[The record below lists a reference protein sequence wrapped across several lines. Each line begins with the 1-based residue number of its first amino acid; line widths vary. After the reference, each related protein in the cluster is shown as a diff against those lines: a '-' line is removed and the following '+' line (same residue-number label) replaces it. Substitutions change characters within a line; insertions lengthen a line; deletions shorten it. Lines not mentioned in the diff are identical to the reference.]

1 MIVPQEIYHPL
12 YEDKEKFIILITG
25 GRGSGKSFNAST
37 FIERLTFEMT
47 PVEKIVHQILYT
59 RYTMVSAGMS
69 IIPEM
74 MEKIDL
80 DGTTKYFK
88 TTKTDIVNKMT
99 KSRIMF
105 RGIKTSSGNQTAK
118 LKSIQG
124 ITTFVCDE
132 AEEWTSEDE
141 FDKIMLSIRKKG
153 IQNRIIII
161 MNPCDSNHFIYKKY
175 IEKTHKLVE
184 IDGVQVQIS
193 THPNVL
199 HIHTTYFDN
208 LENLSPEF
216 LKEVEDIKVKTDS
229 ISRAVD
235 NIHKNIE
242 GLKESI
248 DTLNECNNRAADI
261 MKELIT
267 ISEESGHAMDEVS
280 NETERTNAS
289 AQEIRKVTEIIA
301 GISNQTNLLALNASI
316 EAARAGEQGRGFA
329 VVANEVKN
337 LAEEIKTLVS
347 TVDGSI
353 SEVERGT
360 TQLNNNIEESQSVFG
375 KNVEDAD
382 AAYGVFEQ
390 IIKAADAAKEVQE
403 EIGEVTQSSEKR
415 LSDVKDCFD
424 DQEQQLQKVLAHIER
439 ANDLGT
445 TKSSMFED
453 MNNLVSQLA
462 PIAKDIQNKY
472 Q

>member
-1 MIVPQEIYHPL
+1 MFGRKLKTQKENVISAQEETLDMHPVIHVADSIIEYQKQL
-12 YEDKEKFIILITG
+12 AEREVESLDEMADIQKAFVLATKE
-25 GRGSGKSFNAST
+25 N
-37 FIERLTFEMT
+37 ERLKDQVQELSSVFADVGQIATSFDGVKNE
-47 PVEKIVHQILYT
+47 IVDSVGEAQKKVDELKNSSKE
-59 RYTMVSAGMS
+59 VSRS
-69 IIPEM
+69 FDEI
-74 MEKIDL
+74 
-80 DGTTKYFK
+80 
-88 TTKTDIVNKMT
+88 
-99 KSRIMF
+99 KSAF
-105 RGIKTSSGNQTAK
+105 A
-118 LKSIQG
+118 
-124 ITTFVCDE
+124 
-132 AEEWTSEDE
+132 
-141 FDKIMLSIRKKG
+141 
-153 IQNRIIII
+153 
-161 MNPCDSNHFIYKKY
+161 
-175 IEKTHKLVE
+175 
-184 IDGVQVQIS
+184 GVQVSVQQIK
-193 THPNVL
+193 
-199 HIHTTYFDN
+199 D
-208 LENLSPEF
+208 
-216 LKEVEDIKVKTDS
+216 
-229 ISRAVD
+229 
-235 NIHKNIE
+235 
-242 GLKESI
+242 
-248 DTLNECNNRAADI
+248 C
-261 MKELIT
+261 M
-267 ISEESGHAMDEVS
+267 
-280 NETERTNAS
+280 
-289 AQEIRKVTEIIA
+289 QQIIA
-301 GISNQTNLLALNASI
+301 IANQTNMLALNASI

-347 TVDGSI
+347 TVEGSI

-390 IIKAADAAKEVQE
+390 IIKASDAAKEVQE

>member
-1 MIVPQEIYHPL
+1 MFGRKLKTQKENVISAQEETLDMHPVIHVADSIIEYQKQL
-12 YEDKEKFIILITG
+12 AEREVESLDEMADIQKAFVLATKE
-25 GRGSGKSFNAST
+25 N
-37 FIERLTFEMT
+37 ERLKDQVQELSSVFADVGQIATSFDGVKNE
-47 PVEKIVHQILYT
+47 IVDSVGEAQKKVDELKNSSKE
-59 RYTMVSAGMS
+59 VSRS
-69 IIPEM
+69 FDEI
-74 MEKIDL
+74 
-80 DGTTKYFK
+80 
-88 TTKTDIVNKMT
+88 
-99 KSRIMF
+99 KSAF
-105 RGIKTSSGNQTAK
+105 A
-118 LKSIQG
+118 
-124 ITTFVCDE
+124 
-132 AEEWTSEDE
+132 
-141 FDKIMLSIRKKG
+141 
-153 IQNRIIII
+153 
-161 MNPCDSNHFIYKKY
+161 
-175 IEKTHKLVE
+175 
-184 IDGVQVQIS
+184 GVQVSVQQIK
-193 THPNVL
+193 
-199 HIHTTYFDN
+199 D
-208 LENLSPEF
+208 
-216 LKEVEDIKVKTDS
+216 
-229 ISRAVD
+229 
-235 NIHKNIE
+235 
-242 GLKESI
+242 
-248 DTLNECNNRAADI
+248 C
-261 MKELIT
+261 M
-267 ISEESGHAMDEVS
+267 
-280 NETERTNAS
+280 
-289 AQEIRKVTEIIA
+289 QQIIA
-301 GISNQTNLLALNASI
+301 IANQTNMLALNASI

-347 TVDGSI
+347 TVEGSI
-353 SEVERGT
+353 SEVERVT

>member
-1 MIVPQEIYHPL
+1 MFGRKLKTQKENVISAQEETLDMHPVIHVADSIIEYQKQL
-12 YEDKEKFIILITG
+12 AEREVESLDEMADIQKAFVLATKE
-25 GRGSGKSFNAST
+25 N
-37 FIERLTFEMT
+37 ERLKDQVQELSSVFADVGQIATSFDGVKNE
-47 PVEKIVHQILYT
+47 IVDSVGEAQKKVDELKNSSKE
-59 RYTMVSAGMS
+59 VSRS
-69 IIPEM
+69 FDEI
-74 MEKIDL
+74 
-80 DGTTKYFK
+80 
-88 TTKTDIVNKMT
+88 
-99 KSRIMF
+99 KSAF
-105 RGIKTSSGNQTAK
+105 A
-118 LKSIQG
+118 
-124 ITTFVCDE
+124 
-132 AEEWTSEDE
+132 
-141 FDKIMLSIRKKG
+141 
-153 IQNRIIII
+153 
-161 MNPCDSNHFIYKKY
+161 
-175 IEKTHKLVE
+175 
-184 IDGVQVQIS
+184 GVQVSVQQIK
-193 THPNVL
+193 
-199 HIHTTYFDN
+199 D
-208 LENLSPEF
+208 
-216 LKEVEDIKVKTDS
+216 
-229 ISRAVD
+229 
-235 NIHKNIE
+235 
-242 GLKESI
+242 
-248 DTLNECNNRAADI
+248 C
-261 MKELIT
+261 M
-267 ISEESGHAMDEVS
+267 
-280 NETERTNAS
+280 
-289 AQEIRKVTEIIA
+289 QQIIA
-301 GISNQTNLLALNASI
+301 IANQTNMLALNASI
-316 EAARAGEQGRGFA
+316 GAARAGEQGRGFA

-347 TVDGSI
+347 TVEGSI

>member
-1 MIVPQEIYHPL
+1 MFGRKLKTQKENVISAQEETLDMHPVIHVADRIIEYQKQL
-12 YEDKEKFIILITG
+12 AEREVESLDEMADIQKAFVLATKE
-25 GRGSGKSFNAST
+25 N
-37 FIERLTFEMT
+37 ERLKDQVQELSSVFADVGQIATSFDGVKNE
-47 PVEKIVHQILYT
+47 IVDSVGEAQKKVDELKNSSKE
-59 RYTMVSAGMS
+59 VSRS
-69 IIPEM
+69 FDEI
-74 MEKIDL
+74 
-80 DGTTKYFK
+80 
-88 TTKTDIVNKMT
+88 
-99 KSRIMF
+99 KSAF
-105 RGIKTSSGNQTAK
+105 A
-118 LKSIQG
+118 
-124 ITTFVCDE
+124 
-132 AEEWTSEDE
+132 
-141 FDKIMLSIRKKG
+141 
-153 IQNRIIII
+153 
-161 MNPCDSNHFIYKKY
+161 
-175 IEKTHKLVE
+175 
-184 IDGVQVQIS
+184 GVQVSVQQIK
-193 THPNVL
+193 
-199 HIHTTYFDN
+199 D
-208 LENLSPEF
+208 
-216 LKEVEDIKVKTDS
+216 
-229 ISRAVD
+229 
-235 NIHKNIE
+235 
-242 GLKESI
+242 
-248 DTLNECNNRAADI
+248 C
-261 MKELIT
+261 M
-267 ISEESGHAMDEVS
+267 
-280 NETERTNAS
+280 
-289 AQEIRKVTEIIA
+289 QQIIA
-301 GISNQTNLLALNASI
+301 IANQTNMLALNASI

-347 TVDGSI
+347 TVEGSI

>member
-1 MIVPQEIYHPL
+1 M
-12 YEDKEKFIILITG
+12 F
-25 GRGSGKSFNAST
+25 GR
-37 FIERLTFEMT
+37 
-47 PVEKIVHQILYT
+47 
-59 RYTMVSAGMS
+59 
-69 IIPEM
+69 
-74 MEKIDL
+74 
-80 DGTTKYFK
+80 
-88 TTKTDIVNKMT
+88 
-99 KSRIMF
+99 
-105 RGIKTSSGNQTAK
+105 K
-118 LKSIQG
+118 LKTQK
-124 ITTFVCDE
+124 E
-132 AEEWTSEDE
+132 
-141 FDKIMLSIRKKG
+141 
-153 IQNRIIII
+153 
-161 MNPCDSNHFIYKKY
+161 
-175 IEKTHKLVE
+175 
-184 IDGVQVQIS
+184 
-193 THPNVL
+193 NV
-199 HIHTTYFDN
+199 I
-208 LENLSPEF
+208 
-216 LKEVEDIKVKTDS
+216 
-229 ISRAVD
+229 
-235 NIHKNIE
+235 
-242 GLKESI
+242 
-248 DTLNECNNRAADI
+248 
-261 MKELIT
+261 
-267 ISEESGHAMDEVS
+267 
-280 NETERTNAS
+280 S
-289 AQEIRKVTEIIA
+289 AQEETLDMHPVIHIADSIIEYQKQLAEREVESLDEMADIQKAFVLATKENERLKDQVQELSSVFADVGQIATSFDGVKNGIVDSVGEAQQKVDELKNSSKEVSRSFGEIKSAFAGVQMSVQQIKDCMQQIIA
-301 GISNQTNLLALNASI
+301 IANQTNMLALNASI

-329 VVANEVKN
+329 VVASEVKN

>member
-1 MIVPQEIYHPL
+1 MFGRKLKTQKENVISAQEETLDMHPVIHVA
-12 YEDKEKFIILITG
+12 D
-25 GRGSGKSFNAST
+25 
-37 FIERLTFEMT
+37 
-47 PVEKIVHQILYT
+47 
-59 RYTMVSAGMS
+59 S
-69 IIPEM
+69 IIEYQ
-74 MEKIDL
+74 KQL
-80 DGTTKYFK
+80 
-88 TTKTDIVNKMT
+88 
-99 KSRIMF
+99 
-105 RGIKTSSGNQTAK
+105 
-118 LKSIQG
+118 
-124 ITTFVCDE
+124 
-132 AEEWTSEDE
+132 AE
-141 FDKIMLSIRKKG
+141 R
-153 IQNRIIII
+153 
-161 MNPCDSNHFIYKKY
+161 
-175 IEKTHKLVE
+175 
-184 IDGVQVQIS
+184 
-193 THPNVL
+193 
-199 HIHTTYFDN
+199 
-208 LENLSPEF
+208 
-216 LKEVEDIKVKTDS
+216 EVESLD
-229 ISRAVD
+229 
-235 NIHKNIE
+235 E
-242 GLKESI
+242 M
-248 DTLNECNNRAADI
+248 ADI
-261 MKELIT
+261 QKAFVLAT
-267 ISEESGHAMDEVS
+267 Q
-280 NETERTNAS
+280 ETERLKDQVQELSSVFADVGQIATSFDGVKNEIVDSVGEAQQKIDELKNSSKEVSRSFDEIKS
-289 AQEIRKVTEIIA
+289 AFAGVQMSVQQIKDCMQQIIA
-301 GISNQTNLLALNASI
+301 IANQTNMLALNASI

-347 TVDGSI
+347 TVEGSI

>member
-1 MIVPQEIYHPL
+1 MFGRKLKTQKENVISAQEETLDMHPVIHVADSIIEYQKQL
-12 YEDKEKFIILITG
+12 AEREVESLDEMADIQKAFVLATKE
-25 GRGSGKSFNAST
+25 N
-37 FIERLTFEMT
+37 ERLKDQVQELSSVFADVGQIATRFDGVKNE
-47 PVEKIVHQILYT
+47 IVDSVGEAQKKVDELKNSSKE
-59 RYTMVSAGMS
+59 VSRS
-69 IIPEM
+69 FDEI
-74 MEKIDL
+74 
-80 DGTTKYFK
+80 
-88 TTKTDIVNKMT
+88 
-99 KSRIMF
+99 KSAF
-105 RGIKTSSGNQTAK
+105 A
-118 LKSIQG
+118 
-124 ITTFVCDE
+124 
-132 AEEWTSEDE
+132 
-141 FDKIMLSIRKKG
+141 
-153 IQNRIIII
+153 
-161 MNPCDSNHFIYKKY
+161 
-175 IEKTHKLVE
+175 
-184 IDGVQVQIS
+184 GVQVSVQQIK
-193 THPNVL
+193 
-199 HIHTTYFDN
+199 D
-208 LENLSPEF
+208 
-216 LKEVEDIKVKTDS
+216 
-229 ISRAVD
+229 
-235 NIHKNIE
+235 
-242 GLKESI
+242 
-248 DTLNECNNRAADI
+248 C
-261 MKELIT
+261 M
-267 ISEESGHAMDEVS
+267 
-280 NETERTNAS
+280 
-289 AQEIRKVTEIIA
+289 QQIIA
-301 GISNQTNLLALNASI
+301 IANQTNMLALNASI

-347 TVDGSI
+347 TVEGSI

>member
-1 MIVPQEIYHPL
+1 MFGRKLKTQKENVISAQEETLDMHPVIHVADSIIEYQKQL
-12 YEDKEKFIILITG
+12 AEREVESLDEMADIQKAFVLATKE
-25 GRGSGKSFNAST
+25 N
-37 FIERLTFEMT
+37 ERLKDQVQELSSVFADVGQIATRFDGVKNE
-47 PVEKIVHQILYT
+47 IVDSVGEAQKKVDELKNSSKE
-59 RYTMVSAGMS
+59 VSRS
-69 IIPEM
+69 FDEI
-74 MEKIDL
+74 
-80 DGTTKYFK
+80 
-88 TTKTDIVNKMT
+88 
-99 KSRIMF
+99 KSAF
-105 RGIKTSSGNQTAK
+105 A
-118 LKSIQG
+118 
-124 ITTFVCDE
+124 
-132 AEEWTSEDE
+132 
-141 FDKIMLSIRKKG
+141 
-153 IQNRIIII
+153 
-161 MNPCDSNHFIYKKY
+161 
-175 IEKTHKLVE
+175 
-184 IDGVQVQIS
+184 GVQVSVQQIK
-193 THPNVL
+193 
-199 HIHTTYFDN
+199 D
-208 LENLSPEF
+208 
-216 LKEVEDIKVKTDS
+216 
-229 ISRAVD
+229 
-235 NIHKNIE
+235 
-242 GLKESI
+242 
-248 DTLNECNNRAADI
+248 C
-261 MKELIT
+261 M
-267 ISEESGHAMDEVS
+267 
-280 NETERTNAS
+280 
-289 AQEIRKVTEIIA
+289 QQIIA
-301 GISNQTNLLALNASI
+301 IANQTNMLALNASI

-347 TVDGSI
+347 TVEGSI

-453 MNNLVSQLA
+453 MNNLVSQIA

>member
-1 MIVPQEIYHPL
+1 MFGRKSKTQKENVISAQEKTLDMHPVIHVADSIIEYQKQL
-12 YEDKEKFIILITG
+12 AEREVESLDEMADIQKAFVLATKE
-25 GRGSGKSFNAST
+25 N
-37 FIERLTFEMT
+37 ERLKDQVQELSSVFADVGQIATSFDGVKNE
-47 PVEKIVHQILYT
+47 IVDSVGEAQQ
-59 RYTMVSAGMS
+59 
-69 IIPEM
+69 
-74 MEKIDL
+74 KIDEL
-80 DGTTKYFK
+80 KNSSKEVSRSFDE
-88 TTKTDIVNKMT
+88 I
-99 KSRIMF
+99 KSAF
-105 RGIKTSSGNQTAK
+105 A
-118 LKSIQG
+118 
-124 ITTFVCDE
+124 
-132 AEEWTSEDE
+132 
-141 FDKIMLSIRKKG
+141 
-153 IQNRIIII
+153 
-161 MNPCDSNHFIYKKY
+161 
-175 IEKTHKLVE
+175 
-184 IDGVQVQIS
+184 GVQVSVQQIK
-193 THPNVL
+193 
-199 HIHTTYFDN
+199 D
-208 LENLSPEF
+208 
-216 LKEVEDIKVKTDS
+216 
-229 ISRAVD
+229 
-235 NIHKNIE
+235 
-242 GLKESI
+242 
-248 DTLNECNNRAADI
+248 C
-261 MKELIT
+261 M
-267 ISEESGHAMDEVS
+267 
-280 NETERTNAS
+280 
-289 AQEIRKVTEIIA
+289 QQIIA
-301 GISNQTNLLALNASI
+301 IANQTNMLALNASI

-347 TVDGSI
+347 TVEGSI

>member
-1 MIVPQEIYHPL
+1 MFGRKLKTQKENVISAQEETLDMLPVIHVADSIIEYQKQL
-12 YEDKEKFIILITG
+12 AEREVESLDEMADIQKAFVLATKE
-25 GRGSGKSFNAST
+25 N
-37 FIERLTFEMT
+37 ERLKDQVQELSSVFADVGQIATSFDGVKNE
-47 PVEKIVHQILYT
+47 IVDSVGEAQKKVDELKNSSKE
-59 RYTMVSAGMS
+59 VSRS
-69 IIPEM
+69 FDEI
-74 MEKIDL
+74 
-80 DGTTKYFK
+80 
-88 TTKTDIVNKMT
+88 
-99 KSRIMF
+99 KSAF
-105 RGIKTSSGNQTAK
+105 A
-118 LKSIQG
+118 
-124 ITTFVCDE
+124 
-132 AEEWTSEDE
+132 
-141 FDKIMLSIRKKG
+141 
-153 IQNRIIII
+153 
-161 MNPCDSNHFIYKKY
+161 
-175 IEKTHKLVE
+175 
-184 IDGVQVQIS
+184 GVQVSVQQIK
-193 THPNVL
+193 
-199 HIHTTYFDN
+199 D
-208 LENLSPEF
+208 
-216 LKEVEDIKVKTDS
+216 
-229 ISRAVD
+229 
-235 NIHKNIE
+235 
-242 GLKESI
+242 
-248 DTLNECNNRAADI
+248 C
-261 MKELIT
+261 M
-267 ISEESGHAMDEVS
+267 
-280 NETERTNAS
+280 
-289 AQEIRKVTEIIA
+289 QQIIA
-301 GISNQTNLLALNASI
+301 IANQTNMLALNASI

-347 TVDGSI
+347 TVEGSI

>member
-1 MIVPQEIYHPL
+1 MFGRKLKTQKENVISAQEETLDMHPVIHVADSIIEYQKQL
-12 YEDKEKFIILITG
+12 AEREVESLDEMADIQKAFVLATKE
-25 GRGSGKSFNAST
+25 N
-37 FIERLTFEMT
+37 ERLKDQVQELSSVFADVGQIATSFDGVKNE
-47 PVEKIVHQILYT
+47 IVDSVGEAQKKVDELKNSSKE
-59 RYTMVSAGMS
+59 VSRS
-69 IIPEM
+69 FDEI
-74 MEKIDL
+74 
-80 DGTTKYFK
+80 
-88 TTKTDIVNKMT
+88 
-99 KSRIMF
+99 KSAF
-105 RGIKTSSGNQTAK
+105 A
-118 LKSIQG
+118 
-124 ITTFVCDE
+124 
-132 AEEWTSEDE
+132 
-141 FDKIMLSIRKKG
+141 
-153 IQNRIIII
+153 
-161 MNPCDSNHFIYKKY
+161 
-175 IEKTHKLVE
+175 
-184 IDGVQVQIS
+184 GVQVSVQQIK
-193 THPNVL
+193 
-199 HIHTTYFDN
+199 D
-208 LENLSPEF
+208 
-216 LKEVEDIKVKTDS
+216 
-229 ISRAVD
+229 
-235 NIHKNIE
+235 
-242 GLKESI
+242 
-248 DTLNECNNRAADI
+248 C
-261 MKELIT
+261 M
-267 ISEESGHAMDEVS
+267 
-280 NETERTNAS
+280 
-289 AQEIRKVTEIIA
+289 QQIIA
-301 GISNQTNLLALNASI
+301 IANQTNMLALNASI

-347 TVDGSI
+347 TVEGSI

-360 TQLNNNIEESQSVFG
+360 IQLNNNIEESQSVFG

>member
-1 MIVPQEIYHPL
+1 MFGRKLKTQKENVISAQEETLDMHPVIHVADSIIEYQKQL
-12 YEDKEKFIILITG
+12 AEREVESLDEMADIQKAFVLATKE
-25 GRGSGKSFNAST
+25 N
-37 FIERLTFEMT
+37 ERLKDQVQELSSVFADVGQIATSFDGVKNE
-47 PVEKIVHQILYT
+47 IVDSVGEAQKKVDELKNSSKE
-59 RYTMVSAGMS
+59 VSRS
-69 IIPEM
+69 FDEI
-74 MEKIDL
+74 
-80 DGTTKYFK
+80 
-88 TTKTDIVNKMT
+88 
-99 KSRIMF
+99 KSAF
-105 RGIKTSSGNQTAK
+105 A
-118 LKSIQG
+118 
-124 ITTFVCDE
+124 
-132 AEEWTSEDE
+132 
-141 FDKIMLSIRKKG
+141 
-153 IQNRIIII
+153 
-161 MNPCDSNHFIYKKY
+161 
-175 IEKTHKLVE
+175 
-184 IDGVQVQIS
+184 GVQVSVQQIK
-193 THPNVL
+193 
-199 HIHTTYFDN
+199 D
-208 LENLSPEF
+208 
-216 LKEVEDIKVKTDS
+216 
-229 ISRAVD
+229 
-235 NIHKNIE
+235 
-242 GLKESI
+242 
-248 DTLNECNNRAADI
+248 C
-261 MKELIT
+261 M
-267 ISEESGHAMDEVS
+267 
-280 NETERTNAS
+280 
-289 AQEIRKVTEIIA
+289 QQIIA
-301 GISNQTNLLALNASI
+301 IANQTNMLALNASI

-329 VVANEVKN
+329 VVASEVKN

-382 AAYGVFEQ
+382 AVYGVFEQ

>member
-1 MIVPQEIYHPL
+1 MFGRKLKTQKENVISAQEETLDMHPVIHVADSIIEYQKQL
-12 YEDKEKFIILITG
+12 AEREVESLDEMADIQKAFVLATKE
-25 GRGSGKSFNAST
+25 N
-37 FIERLTFEMT
+37 ERLKDQVQELSSVFADVGQIATSFDGVKNE
-47 PVEKIVHQILYT
+47 IVDSVGEAQKKVDELKNSSKE
-59 RYTMVSAGMS
+59 VSRS
-69 IIPEM
+69 FDEI
-74 MEKIDL
+74 
-80 DGTTKYFK
+80 
-88 TTKTDIVNKMT
+88 
-99 KSRIMF
+99 KSAF
-105 RGIKTSSGNQTAK
+105 A
-118 LKSIQG
+118 
-124 ITTFVCDE
+124 
-132 AEEWTSEDE
+132 
-141 FDKIMLSIRKKG
+141 
-153 IQNRIIII
+153 
-161 MNPCDSNHFIYKKY
+161 
-175 IEKTHKLVE
+175 
-184 IDGVQVQIS
+184 GVQVSVQQIK
-193 THPNVL
+193 
-199 HIHTTYFDN
+199 D
-208 LENLSPEF
+208 
-216 LKEVEDIKVKTDS
+216 
-229 ISRAVD
+229 
-235 NIHKNIE
+235 
-242 GLKESI
+242 
-248 DTLNECNNRAADI
+248 C
-261 MKELIT
+261 M
-267 ISEESGHAMDEVS
+267 
-280 NETERTNAS
+280 
-289 AQEIRKVTEIIA
+289 QQIIA
-301 GISNQTNLLALNASI
+301 IANQTNMLALNASI

-347 TVDGSI
+347 TVEGSI

-462 PIAKDIQNKY
+462 PIAEDIQNKY

>member
-1 MIVPQEIYHPL
+1 MFGRKLKTQKENVISAQEETLDMHPVIHVADSIIEYQKQL
-12 YEDKEKFIILITG
+12 AEREVESLDEMADIQKAFVLATKE
-25 GRGSGKSFNAST
+25 N
-37 FIERLTFEMT
+37 ERLKDQVQELSSVFADVGQIATSFDGVKNE
-47 PVEKIVHQILYT
+47 IVDS
-59 RYTMVSAGMS
+59 VG
-69 IIPEM
+69 
-74 MEKIDL
+74 
-80 DGTTKYFK
+80 
-88 TTKTDIVNKMT
+88 
-99 KSRIMF
+99 
-105 RGIKTSSGNQTAK
+105 
-118 LKSIQG
+118 
-124 ITTFVCDE
+124 E
-132 AEEWTSEDE
+132 A
-141 FDKIMLSIRKKG
+141 RKKVDELK
-153 IQNRIIII
+153 NSSKEVSRSF
-161 MNPCDSNHFIYKKY
+161 D
-175 IEKTHKLVE
+175 E
-184 IDGVQVQIS
+184 IKSAFAGVQVSVQQIK
-193 THPNVL
+193 
-199 HIHTTYFDN
+199 D
-208 LENLSPEF
+208 
-216 LKEVEDIKVKTDS
+216 
-229 ISRAVD
+229 
-235 NIHKNIE
+235 
-242 GLKESI
+242 
-248 DTLNECNNRAADI
+248 C
-261 MKELIT
+261 M
-267 ISEESGHAMDEVS
+267 
-280 NETERTNAS
+280 
-289 AQEIRKVTEIIA
+289 QQIIA
-301 GISNQTNLLALNASI
+301 IANQTNMLALNASI

-347 TVDGSI
+347 TVEGSI

>member
-1 MIVPQEIYHPL
+1 MFGRKLKTQKENVISAQEETLDMHPVIHVADSIIEYQKQL
-12 YEDKEKFIILITG
+12 AEREVESLDEMADIQKAFVLATKE
-25 GRGSGKSFNAST
+25 N
-37 FIERLTFEMT
+37 ERLKDQVQELSSVFADVGQIATSFDGVKNE
-47 PVEKIVHQILYT
+47 IVDSVGEAQKKVDELKNSSKE
-59 RYTMVSAGMS
+59 VSRS
-69 IIPEM
+69 FDEI
-74 MEKIDL
+74 
-80 DGTTKYFK
+80 
-88 TTKTDIVNKMT
+88 
-99 KSRIMF
+99 KSAF
-105 RGIKTSSGNQTAK
+105 A
-118 LKSIQG
+118 
-124 ITTFVCDE
+124 
-132 AEEWTSEDE
+132 
-141 FDKIMLSIRKKG
+141 
-153 IQNRIIII
+153 
-161 MNPCDSNHFIYKKY
+161 
-175 IEKTHKLVE
+175 
-184 IDGVQVQIS
+184 GVQVSVQQIK
-193 THPNVL
+193 
-199 HIHTTYFDN
+199 D
-208 LENLSPEF
+208 
-216 LKEVEDIKVKTDS
+216 
-229 ISRAVD
+229 
-235 NIHKNIE
+235 
-242 GLKESI
+242 
-248 DTLNECNNRAADI
+248 C
-261 MKELIT
+261 M
-267 ISEESGHAMDEVS
+267 
-280 NETERTNAS
+280 
-289 AQEIRKVTEIIA
+289 QQIIA
-301 GISNQTNLLALNASI
+301 IANQTNMLALNASV

-347 TVDGSI
+347 TVEGSI

>member
-1 MIVPQEIYHPL
+1 MFGRKSKTQ
-12 YEDKEKFIILITG
+12 KE
-25 GRGSGKSFNAST
+25 
-37 FIERLTFEMT
+37 
-47 PVEKIVHQILYT
+47 
-59 RYTMVSAGMS
+59 
-69 IIPEM
+69 
-74 MEKIDL
+74 
-80 DGTTKYFK
+80 
-88 TTKTDIVNKMT
+88 
-99 KSRIMF
+99 
-105 RGIKTSSGNQTAK
+105 
-118 LKSIQG
+118 
-124 ITTFVCDE
+124 
-132 AEEWTSEDE
+132 
-141 FDKIMLSIRKKG
+141 
-153 IQNRIIII
+153 
-161 MNPCDSNHFIYKKY
+161 
-175 IEKTHKLVE
+175 
-184 IDGVQVQIS
+184 
-193 THPNVL
+193 NV
-199 HIHTTYFDN
+199 I
-208 LENLSPEF
+208 
-216 LKEVEDIKVKTDS
+216 
-229 ISRAVD
+229 
-235 NIHKNIE
+235 
-242 GLKESI
+242 
-248 DTLNECNNRAADI
+248 
-261 MKELIT
+261 
-267 ISEESGHAMDEVS
+267 
-280 NETERTNAS
+280 S
-289 AQEIRKVTEIIA
+289 AQEETLDMHPVIHVADSIIEYQKQLAEREVESLDEMADIQKAFVLATKENERLKDQVQELSSVFADVGQIATSFDGVKNEIVDSVGEAQQKIDELKNSSTEVSRSFDEIKSAFAGVQMSVQQIKDCMQQIIA
-301 GISNQTNLLALNASI
+301 IANQTNMLALNASI

-347 TVDGSI
+347 TVEGSI

>member
-1 MIVPQEIYHPL
+1 MFGRKLKTQKENVRSAQEETLDMHPVIHVADSIIEYQKQL
-12 YEDKEKFIILITG
+12 AEREVESLDEMADIQKAFVLATKE
-25 GRGSGKSFNAST
+25 N
-37 FIERLTFEMT
+37 ERLKDQVQELSSVFADVGQIATSFDGVKNE
-47 PVEKIVHQILYT
+47 IVDSVGEAQKKVDELKNSSKE
-59 RYTMVSAGMS
+59 VSRS
-69 IIPEM
+69 FDEI
-74 MEKIDL
+74 
-80 DGTTKYFK
+80 
-88 TTKTDIVNKMT
+88 
-99 KSRIMF
+99 KSAF
-105 RGIKTSSGNQTAK
+105 A
-118 LKSIQG
+118 
-124 ITTFVCDE
+124 
-132 AEEWTSEDE
+132 
-141 FDKIMLSIRKKG
+141 
-153 IQNRIIII
+153 
-161 MNPCDSNHFIYKKY
+161 
-175 IEKTHKLVE
+175 
-184 IDGVQVQIS
+184 GVQVSVQQIK
-193 THPNVL
+193 
-199 HIHTTYFDN
+199 D
-208 LENLSPEF
+208 
-216 LKEVEDIKVKTDS
+216 
-229 ISRAVD
+229 
-235 NIHKNIE
+235 
-242 GLKESI
+242 
-248 DTLNECNNRAADI
+248 C
-261 MKELIT
+261 M
-267 ISEESGHAMDEVS
+267 
-280 NETERTNAS
+280 
-289 AQEIRKVTEIIA
+289 QQIIA
-301 GISNQTNLLALNASI
+301 IANQTNMLALNASI

-347 TVDGSI
+347 TVEGSI

>member
-1 MIVPQEIYHPL
+1 M
-12 YEDKEKFIILITG
+12 F
-25 GRGSGKSFNAST
+25 GR
-37 FIERLTFEMT
+37 
-47 PVEKIVHQILYT
+47 
-59 RYTMVSAGMS
+59 
-69 IIPEM
+69 
-74 MEKIDL
+74 
-80 DGTTKYFK
+80 
-88 TTKTDIVNKMT
+88 
-99 KSRIMF
+99 
-105 RGIKTSSGNQTAK
+105 K
-118 LKSIQG
+118 LKTQK
-124 ITTFVCDE
+124 E
-132 AEEWTSEDE
+132 
-141 FDKIMLSIRKKG
+141 
-153 IQNRIIII
+153 
-161 MNPCDSNHFIYKKY
+161 
-175 IEKTHKLVE
+175 
-184 IDGVQVQIS
+184 
-193 THPNVL
+193 NV
-199 HIHTTYFDN
+199 I
-208 LENLSPEF
+208 
-216 LKEVEDIKVKTDS
+216 
-229 ISRAVD
+229 
-235 NIHKNIE
+235 
-242 GLKESI
+242 
-248 DTLNECNNRAADI
+248 
-261 MKELIT
+261 
-267 ISEESGHAMDEVS
+267 
-280 NETERTNAS
+280 S
-289 AQEIRKVTEIIA
+289 AQEETLDMHPVIHVADSIIEYQKQLAEREVESLDEMADIQKAFVLATKENERLKDQVQELSSVFADVGQIATSFDGVKNGIVDSVGEAQQKVDELKNSSKEVSRSFDEIKSAFSGVQMSVQQIKDCMQQIIA
-301 GISNQTNLLALNASI
+301 IANQTNMLALNASI

>member
-1 MIVPQEIYHPL
+1 M
-12 YEDKEKFIILITG
+12 F
-25 GRGSGKSFNAST
+25 GR
-37 FIERLTFEMT
+37 
-47 PVEKIVHQILYT
+47 
-59 RYTMVSAGMS
+59 
-69 IIPEM
+69 
-74 MEKIDL
+74 
-80 DGTTKYFK
+80 
-88 TTKTDIVNKMT
+88 
-99 KSRIMF
+99 
-105 RGIKTSSGNQTAK
+105 K
-118 LKSIQG
+118 LKTQK
-124 ITTFVCDE
+124 E
-132 AEEWTSEDE
+132 
-141 FDKIMLSIRKKG
+141 
-153 IQNRIIII
+153 
-161 MNPCDSNHFIYKKY
+161 
-175 IEKTHKLVE
+175 
-184 IDGVQVQIS
+184 
-193 THPNVL
+193 NV
-199 HIHTTYFDN
+199 I
-208 LENLSPEF
+208 
-216 LKEVEDIKVKTDS
+216 
-229 ISRAVD
+229 
-235 NIHKNIE
+235 
-242 GLKESI
+242 
-248 DTLNECNNRAADI
+248 
-261 MKELIT
+261 
-267 ISEESGHAMDEVS
+267 
-280 NETERTNAS
+280 S
-289 AQEIRKVTEIIA
+289 AQEETLDMHPVIHVADSIIEYQKQLAEREVESLDEMADIQKAFVLATKENERLKDQVQELSSVFADVGQIATSFDGVKNEIVDSVGEAQQKIDELKNSSTEVSRSFDEIKSAFAGVQMSVQQIKDCMQQIIA
-301 GISNQTNLLALNASI
+301 IANQTNMLALNASI

-347 TVDGSI
+347 TVEGSI

>member
-1 MIVPQEIYHPL
+1 MFGRKLKTQKENVISAQEETLDMHPVIHVADSIIEYQKQL
-12 YEDKEKFIILITG
+12 AEREVESLDEMADIQKAFVLATKE
-25 GRGSGKSFNAST
+25 N
-37 FIERLTFEMT
+37 ERLKDQVQELSSVFADVGQIATSFDGVKNE
-47 PVEKIVHQILYT
+47 IVDSVGEAQKKVDELKNSSKE
-59 RYTMVSAGMS
+59 VSRS
-69 IIPEM
+69 FDEI
-74 MEKIDL
+74 
-80 DGTTKYFK
+80 
-88 TTKTDIVNKMT
+88 
-99 KSRIMF
+99 KSAF
-105 RGIKTSSGNQTAK
+105 A
-118 LKSIQG
+118 
-124 ITTFVCDE
+124 
-132 AEEWTSEDE
+132 
-141 FDKIMLSIRKKG
+141 
-153 IQNRIIII
+153 
-161 MNPCDSNHFIYKKY
+161 
-175 IEKTHKLVE
+175 
-184 IDGVQVQIS
+184 GVQVSVQQIK
-193 THPNVL
+193 
-199 HIHTTYFDN
+199 D
-208 LENLSPEF
+208 
-216 LKEVEDIKVKTDS
+216 
-229 ISRAVD
+229 
-235 NIHKNIE
+235 
-242 GLKESI
+242 
-248 DTLNECNNRAADI
+248 C
-261 MKELIT
+261 M
-267 ISEESGHAMDEVS
+267 
-280 NETERTNAS
+280 
-289 AQEIRKVTEIIA
+289 QQIIA
-301 GISNQTNLLALNASI
+301 IANQTNMLALNASI

-347 TVDGSI
+347 TVEGSI

-382 AAYGVFEQ
+382 AAYEVFEQ

>member
-1 MIVPQEIYHPL
+1 M
-12 YEDKEKFIILITG
+12 F
-25 GRGSGKSFNAST
+25 GR
-37 FIERLTFEMT
+37 
-47 PVEKIVHQILYT
+47 
-59 RYTMVSAGMS
+59 
-69 IIPEM
+69 
-74 MEKIDL
+74 
-80 DGTTKYFK
+80 
-88 TTKTDIVNKMT
+88 
-99 KSRIMF
+99 
-105 RGIKTSSGNQTAK
+105 K
-118 LKSIQG
+118 LKTQK
-124 ITTFVCDE
+124 E
-132 AEEWTSEDE
+132 
-141 FDKIMLSIRKKG
+141 
-153 IQNRIIII
+153 
-161 MNPCDSNHFIYKKY
+161 
-175 IEKTHKLVE
+175 
-184 IDGVQVQIS
+184 
-193 THPNVL
+193 NV
-199 HIHTTYFDN
+199 I
-208 LENLSPEF
+208 
-216 LKEVEDIKVKTDS
+216 
-229 ISRAVD
+229 
-235 NIHKNIE
+235 
-242 GLKESI
+242 
-248 DTLNECNNRAADI
+248 
-261 MKELIT
+261 
-267 ISEESGHAMDEVS
+267 
-280 NETERTNAS
+280 S
-289 AQEIRKVTEIIA
+289 AQEETLDMHPVIHVADSIIEYQKQLAEREVESLDEMADIQKAFVLATKENERLKDQVQELSSVFADVGQIATSFDGVKNEIVDSVGEAQQKVDELKNSSKEVSRSFDEIKSAFAGVQMSVQQIKDCMQQIIA
-301 GISNQTNLLALNASI
+301 IANQTNMLALNASI

-347 TVDGSI
+347 TVEESI

>member
-1 MIVPQEIYHPL
+1 MFGRKLKTQKENVISAQEETLDMHPVIHVADSIIEYQKQL
-12 YEDKEKFIILITG
+12 AEREVESLDEMADIQKAFVLATKE
-25 GRGSGKSFNAST
+25 N
-37 FIERLTFEMT
+37 ERLKDQVQELSSVFADVGQIATSFDGVKNE
-47 PVEKIVHQILYT
+47 IVDSVGEAQKKVDELKNSSKE
-59 RYTMVSAGMS
+59 VSRS
-69 IIPEM
+69 FDEI
-74 MEKIDL
+74 
-80 DGTTKYFK
+80 
-88 TTKTDIVNKMT
+88 
-99 KSRIMF
+99 KSAF
-105 RGIKTSSGNQTAK
+105 A
-118 LKSIQG
+118 
-124 ITTFVCDE
+124 
-132 AEEWTSEDE
+132 
-141 FDKIMLSIRKKG
+141 
-153 IQNRIIII
+153 
-161 MNPCDSNHFIYKKY
+161 
-175 IEKTHKLVE
+175 
-184 IDGVQVQIS
+184 GVQVSVQQIK
-193 THPNVL
+193 
-199 HIHTTYFDN
+199 D
-208 LENLSPEF
+208 
-216 LKEVEDIKVKTDS
+216 
-229 ISRAVD
+229 
-235 NIHKNIE
+235 
-242 GLKESI
+242 
-248 DTLNECNNRAADI
+248 C
-261 MKELIT
+261 M
-267 ISEESGHAMDEVS
+267 
-280 NETERTNAS
+280 
-289 AQEIRKVTEIIA
+289 QQIIA
-301 GISNQTNLLALNASI
+301 IANQTNMLALNASI
-316 EAARAGEQGRGFA
+316 EAARAGEQGKGFA

-347 TVDGSI
+347 TVEGSI

>member
-1 MIVPQEIYHPL
+1 M
-12 YEDKEKFIILITG
+12 F
-25 GRGSGKSFNAST
+25 GR
-37 FIERLTFEMT
+37 
-47 PVEKIVHQILYT
+47 
-59 RYTMVSAGMS
+59 
-69 IIPEM
+69 
-74 MEKIDL
+74 
-80 DGTTKYFK
+80 
-88 TTKTDIVNKMT
+88 
-99 KSRIMF
+99 
-105 RGIKTSSGNQTAK
+105 K
-118 LKSIQG
+118 LKTQK
-124 ITTFVCDE
+124 E
-132 AEEWTSEDE
+132 
-141 FDKIMLSIRKKG
+141 
-153 IQNRIIII
+153 
-161 MNPCDSNHFIYKKY
+161 
-175 IEKTHKLVE
+175 
-184 IDGVQVQIS
+184 
-193 THPNVL
+193 NV
-199 HIHTTYFDN
+199 I
-208 LENLSPEF
+208 
-216 LKEVEDIKVKTDS
+216 
-229 ISRAVD
+229 
-235 NIHKNIE
+235 
-242 GLKESI
+242 
-248 DTLNECNNRAADI
+248 
-261 MKELIT
+261 
-267 ISEESGHAMDEVS
+267 
-280 NETERTNAS
+280 S
-289 AQEIRKVTEIIA
+289 AQEETLDMHPVIHVADSIIEYQKQLAEREVESLDEMADIQKAFVLATKENERLKDQVQELSSVFADVGQIATSFDGVKNEIVDSVGEAQKKVDELKNSSKEVSRSFGEIKSAFAGVQMSVQQIKDCMQQIIA
-301 GISNQTNLLALNASI
+301 IANQTNMLALNASI

>member
-1 MIVPQEIYHPL
+1 MFGRKLKTQKENVISAQEETLDMHPVIHVADSIIEYQKQL
-12 YEDKEKFIILITG
+12 AEREVESLDEMADIQKAFVLATKE
-25 GRGSGKSFNAST
+25 N
-37 FIERLTFEMT
+37 ERLKDQVQELSSVFADVGQIATSFDGVKNE
-47 PVEKIVHQILYT
+47 IVDSVGEAQKKVDELKNSSKE
-59 RYTMVSAGMS
+59 VSRS
-69 IIPEM
+69 FDEI
-74 MEKIDL
+74 
-80 DGTTKYFK
+80 
-88 TTKTDIVNKMT
+88 
-99 KSRIMF
+99 KSAF
-105 RGIKTSSGNQTAK
+105 A
-118 LKSIQG
+118 
-124 ITTFVCDE
+124 
-132 AEEWTSEDE
+132 
-141 FDKIMLSIRKKG
+141 
-153 IQNRIIII
+153 
-161 MNPCDSNHFIYKKY
+161 
-175 IEKTHKLVE
+175 
-184 IDGVQVQIS
+184 GVQVSVQ
-193 THPNVL
+193 
-199 HIHTTYFDN
+199 
-208 LENLSPEF
+208 
-216 LKEVEDIKVKTDS
+216 
-229 ISRAVD
+229 
-235 NIHKNIE
+235 
-242 GLKESI
+242 
-248 DTLNECNNRAADI
+248 
-261 MKELIT
+261 
-267 ISEESGHAMDEVS
+267 
-280 NETERTNAS
+280 
-289 AQEIRKVTEIIA
+289 QIIA
-301 GISNQTNLLALNASI
+301 IANQTNMLALNASI

-347 TVDGSI
+347 TVEGSI

>member
-1 MIVPQEIYHPL
+1 MFGRKLKTQKENVILAQEETLDMHPIIHVADSIIEYQKQL
-12 YEDKEKFIILITG
+12 AEREVESLDEMADIQKAFVLATKE
-25 GRGSGKSFNAST
+25 N
-37 FIERLTFEMT
+37 ERLKDQVQELSSVFADVGQIATSFDGVKNE
-47 PVEKIVHQILYT
+47 IVDSVGEAQQ
-59 RYTMVSAGMS
+59 
-69 IIPEM
+69 
-74 MEKIDL
+74 KIDEL
-80 DGTTKYFK
+80 KNSSKEVSRSFDE
-88 TTKTDIVNKMT
+88 I
-99 KSRIMF
+99 KSAF
-105 RGIKTSSGNQTAK
+105 A
-118 LKSIQG
+118 
-124 ITTFVCDE
+124 
-132 AEEWTSEDE
+132 
-141 FDKIMLSIRKKG
+141 
-153 IQNRIIII
+153 
-161 MNPCDSNHFIYKKY
+161 
-175 IEKTHKLVE
+175 
-184 IDGVQVQIS
+184 GVQMSVQQ
-193 THPNVL
+193 
-199 HIHTTYFDN
+199 
-208 LENLSPEF
+208 
-216 LKEVEDIKVKTDS
+216 IKD
-229 ISRAVD
+229 
-235 NIHKNIE
+235 
-242 GLKESI
+242 
-248 DTLNECNNRAADI
+248 C
-261 MKELIT
+261 M
-267 ISEESGHAMDEVS
+267 
-280 NETERTNAS
+280 
-289 AQEIRKVTEIIA
+289 QQIIA
-301 GISNQTNLLALNASI
+301 IANQTNMLALNASI

-347 TVDGSI
+347 TVEGSI

>member
-1 MIVPQEIYHPL
+1 MFGRKLKTQKENVISAQEETLDMHPVIHVADSIIEYQKQL
-12 YEDKEKFIILITG
+12 AEREVESLDEMADIQKAFVLATKE
-25 GRGSGKSFNAST
+25 N
-37 FIERLTFEMT
+37 ERLKDQVQELSSVFADVGQIATSFDGVKNE
-47 PVEKIVHQILYT
+47 IVDSVGEAQKKVDELKNSSKE
-59 RYTMVSAGMS
+59 VSRS
-69 IIPEM
+69 FDEI
-74 MEKIDL
+74 
-80 DGTTKYFK
+80 
-88 TTKTDIVNKMT
+88 
-99 KSRIMF
+99 KSAF
-105 RGIKTSSGNQTAK
+105 A
-118 LKSIQG
+118 
-124 ITTFVCDE
+124 
-132 AEEWTSEDE
+132 
-141 FDKIMLSIRKKG
+141 
-153 IQNRIIII
+153 
-161 MNPCDSNHFIYKKY
+161 
-175 IEKTHKLVE
+175 
-184 IDGVQVQIS
+184 GVQVSVQQIK
-193 THPNVL
+193 
-199 HIHTTYFDN
+199 D
-208 LENLSPEF
+208 
-216 LKEVEDIKVKTDS
+216 
-229 ISRAVD
+229 
-235 NIHKNIE
+235 
-242 GLKESI
+242 
-248 DTLNECNNRAADI
+248 C
-261 MKELIT
+261 M
-267 ISEESGHAMDEVS
+267 
-280 NETERTNAS
+280 
-289 AQEIRKVTEIIA
+289 QQIIA
-301 GISNQTNLLALNASI
+301 IANQTNMLALNASI

-347 TVDGSI
+347 TVEGSI

-403 EIGEVTQSSEKR
+403 EIGEVTQSSKKR

>member
-1 MIVPQEIYHPL
+1 M
-12 YEDKEKFIILITG
+12 F
-25 GRGSGKSFNAST
+25 GR
-37 FIERLTFEMT
+37 
-47 PVEKIVHQILYT
+47 
-59 RYTMVSAGMS
+59 
-69 IIPEM
+69 
-74 MEKIDL
+74 
-80 DGTTKYFK
+80 
-88 TTKTDIVNKMT
+88 
-99 KSRIMF
+99 
-105 RGIKTSSGNQTAK
+105 K
-118 LKSIQG
+118 LKTQK
-124 ITTFVCDE
+124 E
-132 AEEWTSEDE
+132 
-141 FDKIMLSIRKKG
+141 
-153 IQNRIIII
+153 
-161 MNPCDSNHFIYKKY
+161 
-175 IEKTHKLVE
+175 
-184 IDGVQVQIS
+184 
-193 THPNVL
+193 NV
-199 HIHTTYFDN
+199 I
-208 LENLSPEF
+208 
-216 LKEVEDIKVKTDS
+216 
-229 ISRAVD
+229 
-235 NIHKNIE
+235 
-242 GLKESI
+242 
-248 DTLNECNNRAADI
+248 
-261 MKELIT
+261 
-267 ISEESGHAMDEVS
+267 
-280 NETERTNAS
+280 S
-289 AQEIRKVTEIIA
+289 AQEETLDMHPVIHVADSIIEYQKQLAEREVESLDEMADIQKAFVLATKENERLKDQVQELSSVFADVGQIATSFDGVKNGIVDSVGEAQQKVDELKNSSKEVSRSFGEIKSAFAGVQMSVQQIKDCMQQIIA
-301 GISNQTNLLALNASI
+301 IANQTNMLALNASI

-329 VVANEVKN
+329 VVASEVKN

-382 AAYGVFEQ
+382 ATYGVFEQ

>member
-1 MIVPQEIYHPL
+1 MFGRKLKTQKENVISAQEETLDMHPVIHVADSIIEYQKQL
-12 YEDKEKFIILITG
+12 AEREVESLDEMADIQKAFVLATKE
-25 GRGSGKSFNAST
+25 N
-37 FIERLTFEMT
+37 ERLKDQVQELSSVFADVGQIATSFDGVKNE
-47 PVEKIVHQILYT
+47 IVDSVGEAQKKVNELKNSSKE
-59 RYTMVSAGMS
+59 VSRS
-69 IIPEM
+69 FDEI
-74 MEKIDL
+74 
-80 DGTTKYFK
+80 
-88 TTKTDIVNKMT
+88 
-99 KSRIMF
+99 KSAF
-105 RGIKTSSGNQTAK
+105 A
-118 LKSIQG
+118 
-124 ITTFVCDE
+124 
-132 AEEWTSEDE
+132 
-141 FDKIMLSIRKKG
+141 
-153 IQNRIIII
+153 
-161 MNPCDSNHFIYKKY
+161 
-175 IEKTHKLVE
+175 
-184 IDGVQVQIS
+184 GVQVSVQQIK
-193 THPNVL
+193 
-199 HIHTTYFDN
+199 D
-208 LENLSPEF
+208 
-216 LKEVEDIKVKTDS
+216 
-229 ISRAVD
+229 
-235 NIHKNIE
+235 
-242 GLKESI
+242 
-248 DTLNECNNRAADI
+248 C
-261 MKELIT
+261 M
-267 ISEESGHAMDEVS
+267 
-280 NETERTNAS
+280 
-289 AQEIRKVTEIIA
+289 QQIIA
-301 GISNQTNLLALNASI
+301 IANQTNMLALNASI

-347 TVDGSI
+347 TVEGSI

>member
-1 MIVPQEIYHPL
+1 MFGRKLKTQKENVISAQEETLDMHPVIHVADSIIEYQKQL
-12 YEDKEKFIILITG
+12 AEREVESLDEMADIQKAFVLATKE
-25 GRGSGKSFNAST
+25 N
-37 FIERLTFEMT
+37 ERLKDQVQELSSVFADVGQIATSFDGVKNE
-47 PVEKIVHQILYT
+47 IVDSVGEAQKKVDELKNSSKE
-59 RYTMVSAGMS
+59 VSRS
-69 IIPEM
+69 FDEI
-74 MEKIDL
+74 
-80 DGTTKYFK
+80 
-88 TTKTDIVNKMT
+88 
-99 KSRIMF
+99 KSAF
-105 RGIKTSSGNQTAK
+105 A
-118 LKSIQG
+118 
-124 ITTFVCDE
+124 
-132 AEEWTSEDE
+132 
-141 FDKIMLSIRKKG
+141 
-153 IQNRIIII
+153 
-161 MNPCDSNHFIYKKY
+161 
-175 IEKTHKLVE
+175 
-184 IDGVQVQIS
+184 GVQVSVQQIK
-193 THPNVL
+193 
-199 HIHTTYFDN
+199 D
-208 LENLSPEF
+208 
-216 LKEVEDIKVKTDS
+216 
-229 ISRAVD
+229 
-235 NIHKNIE
+235 
-242 GLKESI
+242 
-248 DTLNECNNRAADI
+248 C
-261 MKELIT
+261 M
-267 ISEESGHAMDEVS
+267 
-280 NETERTNAS
+280 
-289 AQEIRKVTEIIA
+289 QQIIA
-301 GISNQTNLLALNASI
+301 IANQTNVLALNASI

-347 TVDGSI
+347 TVEGSI

>member
-1 MIVPQEIYHPL
+1 M
-12 YEDKEKFIILITG
+12 F
-25 GRGSGKSFNAST
+25 GR
-37 FIERLTFEMT
+37 
-47 PVEKIVHQILYT
+47 
-59 RYTMVSAGMS
+59 
-69 IIPEM
+69 
-74 MEKIDL
+74 
-80 DGTTKYFK
+80 
-88 TTKTDIVNKMT
+88 
-99 KSRIMF
+99 
-105 RGIKTSSGNQTAK
+105 K
-118 LKSIQG
+118 LKTQK
-124 ITTFVCDE
+124 E
-132 AEEWTSEDE
+132 
-141 FDKIMLSIRKKG
+141 
-153 IQNRIIII
+153 
-161 MNPCDSNHFIYKKY
+161 
-175 IEKTHKLVE
+175 
-184 IDGVQVQIS
+184 
-193 THPNVL
+193 NV
-199 HIHTTYFDN
+199 I
-208 LENLSPEF
+208 
-216 LKEVEDIKVKTDS
+216 
-229 ISRAVD
+229 
-235 NIHKNIE
+235 
-242 GLKESI
+242 
-248 DTLNECNNRAADI
+248 
-261 MKELIT
+261 
-267 ISEESGHAMDEVS
+267 
-280 NETERTNAS
+280 S
-289 AQEIRKVTEIIA
+289 AQEETLDMHPVIHVADSIIEYQKQLAEREVESLDEMADIQKAFVLATKENERLKDQVQELSSVFADVGQIATSFDGVKNGIVDSVGEAQKKVDELKNSSKEVSRSFGEIKSAFAGVQMSVQQIKDCMQQIIA
-301 GISNQTNLLALNASI
+301 IANQTNMLALNASI

-329 VVANEVKN
+329 VVASEVKN

>member
-1 MIVPQEIYHPL
+1 MFGRKLKTQKENVISAQEETLDMHPVIHVADSIIEYQKQL
-12 YEDKEKFIILITG
+12 AEREVESLDEMADIQKAFVLATKE
-25 GRGSGKSFNAST
+25 N
-37 FIERLTFEMT
+37 ERLKDQVQELSSVFADVGQIATSFDGVKNE
-47 PVEKIVHQILYT
+47 IVDSVGEAQKKVDELKNSSKE
-59 RYTMVSAGMS
+59 VSRS
-69 IIPEM
+69 FDEI
-74 MEKIDL
+74 
-80 DGTTKYFK
+80 
-88 TTKTDIVNKMT
+88 
-99 KSRIMF
+99 KSAF
-105 RGIKTSSGNQTAK
+105 A
-118 LKSIQG
+118 
-124 ITTFVCDE
+124 
-132 AEEWTSEDE
+132 
-141 FDKIMLSIRKKG
+141 
-153 IQNRIIII
+153 
-161 MNPCDSNHFIYKKY
+161 
-175 IEKTHKLVE
+175 
-184 IDGVQVQIS
+184 GVQVSVQQIK
-193 THPNVL
+193 
-199 HIHTTYFDN
+199 D
-208 LENLSPEF
+208 
-216 LKEVEDIKVKTDS
+216 
-229 ISRAVD
+229 
-235 NIHKNIE
+235 
-242 GLKESI
+242 
-248 DTLNECNNRAADI
+248 C
-261 MKELIT
+261 M
-267 ISEESGHAMDEVS
+267 
-280 NETERTNAS
+280 
-289 AQEIRKVTEIIA
+289 QQIIA
-301 GISNQTNLLALNASI
+301 IANQTNMLALNASI

-347 TVDGSI
+347 TVEGSI

-403 EIGEVTQSSEKR
+403 EIGEVTHSSEKR

>member
-1 MIVPQEIYHPL
+1 MFGRKLKTQKENVISAQEETLDMHPVIHVADSIIEYQKQL
-12 YEDKEKFIILITG
+12 AEREVESLDEMADIQKAFVLATKE
-25 GRGSGKSFNAST
+25 N
-37 FIERLTFEMT
+37 ERLKDQVQELSSVFADVGQIATSFDGVKNE
-47 PVEKIVHQILYT
+47 IVDSVGEAQKKVDELKNSSKE
-59 RYTMVSAGMS
+59 VSRS
-69 IIPEM
+69 FDEI
-74 MEKIDL
+74 
-80 DGTTKYFK
+80 
-88 TTKTDIVNKMT
+88 
-99 KSRIMF
+99 KSAF
-105 RGIKTSSGNQTAK
+105 A
-118 LKSIQG
+118 
-124 ITTFVCDE
+124 
-132 AEEWTSEDE
+132 
-141 FDKIMLSIRKKG
+141 
-153 IQNRIIII
+153 
-161 MNPCDSNHFIYKKY
+161 
-175 IEKTHKLVE
+175 
-184 IDGVQVQIS
+184 GVQVSVQQIK
-193 THPNVL
+193 
-199 HIHTTYFDN
+199 D
-208 LENLSPEF
+208 
-216 LKEVEDIKVKTDS
+216 
-229 ISRAVD
+229 
-235 NIHKNIE
+235 
-242 GLKESI
+242 
-248 DTLNECNNRAADI
+248 C
-261 MKELIT
+261 M
-267 ISEESGHAMDEVS
+267 
-280 NETERTNAS
+280 
-289 AQEIRKVTEIIA
+289 QQIIA
-301 GISNQTNLLALNASI
+301 IANQTNMLALNASI

-347 TVDGSI
+347 TVEGSI
-353 SEVERGT
+353 SAVERGT

>member
-1 MIVPQEIYHPL
+1 MFGRKLKTQKENVISAQEETLDMHPVIHVADSIIEYQKQL
-12 YEDKEKFIILITG
+12 AEREVESLDEKADIQKAFVLATKE
-25 GRGSGKSFNAST
+25 N
-37 FIERLTFEMT
+37 ERLKDQVQELSSVFADVGQIATSFDGVKNE
-47 PVEKIVHQILYT
+47 IVDSVGEAQKKVDELKNSSKE
-59 RYTMVSAGMS
+59 VSRS
-69 IIPEM
+69 FDEI
-74 MEKIDL
+74 
-80 DGTTKYFK
+80 
-88 TTKTDIVNKMT
+88 
-99 KSRIMF
+99 KSAF
-105 RGIKTSSGNQTAK
+105 A
-118 LKSIQG
+118 
-124 ITTFVCDE
+124 
-132 AEEWTSEDE
+132 
-141 FDKIMLSIRKKG
+141 
-153 IQNRIIII
+153 
-161 MNPCDSNHFIYKKY
+161 
-175 IEKTHKLVE
+175 
-184 IDGVQVQIS
+184 GVQVSVQQIK
-193 THPNVL
+193 
-199 HIHTTYFDN
+199 D
-208 LENLSPEF
+208 
-216 LKEVEDIKVKTDS
+216 
-229 ISRAVD
+229 
-235 NIHKNIE
+235 
-242 GLKESI
+242 
-248 DTLNECNNRAADI
+248 C
-261 MKELIT
+261 M
-267 ISEESGHAMDEVS
+267 
-280 NETERTNAS
+280 
-289 AQEIRKVTEIIA
+289 QQIIA
-301 GISNQTNLLALNASI
+301 IANQTNMLALNASI

-347 TVDGSI
+347 TVEGSI